1 MKELTAVEAKV
12 KFGALLDEVE
22 RGGEVIVTRNGKP
35 VARISP
41 IDAPKMSR
49 EEAARRLVEYGK
61 RNRLDGLDLL
71 AMRDEGRK

>member
-22 RGGEVIVTRNGKP
+22 RGGEVIVTRNGKA

-41 IDAPKMSR
+41 IDAPKMLR
-49 EEAARRLVEYGK
+49 EEAVERLKAFANG
-61 RNRLDGLDLL
+61 RTLGLDWKAL
-71 AMRDEGRK
+71 RDEGRR